1 MYLLIVLKPNY
12 HYFFIKLH
20 KLHKLKIRCRIKLA
34 LILMKYKVNVKNI
47 IFISTLIATNLNI
60 NLIYYGNWDLVR
72 IIL

>member
-1 MYLLIVLKPNY
+1 MYLLIALKPNY

-20 KLHKLKIRCRIKLA
+20 KLKIRCRIKTT

-72 IIL
+72 VIL